1 MMKVTSFHF
10 YLFMAALI
18 SLLTIIT
25 CWIYYSKYR
34 YIINSR
40 QKYSQFSKKY
50 LNELSSSDEGSIP
63 LK

>member
-1 MMKVTSFHF
+1 M
-10 YLFMAALI
+10 
-18 SLLTIIT
+18 LTIIT
-25 CWIYYSKYR
+25 CWIYYSEYI

-40 QKYSQFSKKY
+40 HRYSQISKKY